1 MNTDLILKIF
11 IYGCAV
17 FLSIFQGN
25 AAVYLFNR
33 MPAEWLCDYDEDPT
47 EELMSMDVQRVKSMP
62 WKYIF
67 SMLFVVLNMTL
78 IREDLQF
85 ALASSF
91 TLWLLLELAIADV
104 KYNILPDQLI
114 ILLAVCSIGFIP
126 YKDGVWEILS
136 GGLIAFVIIFVIA
149 LMGKLCYRKNTMGGG
164 DIKLF
169 TAIGL
174 ICGSFGSIFIL
185 IGSYMLLALHAIF
198 LLIYA
203 AAKPKYNLKKYL
215 PMAPYIAIITAIYLI
230 FFWDIRFI

>member
-1 MNTDLILKIF
+1 M
-11 IYGCAV
+11 
-17 FLSIFQGN
+17 
-25 AAVYLFNR
+25 
-33 MPAEWLCDYDEDPT
+33 
-47 EELMSMDVQRVKSMP
+47 
-62 WKYIF
+62 
-67 SMLFVVLNMTL
+67 
-78 IREDLQF
+78 QF

-198 LLIYA
+198 LLVYA
-203 AAKPKYNLKKYL
+203 AAKPKYKLKKYL

>member
-1 MNTDLILKIF
+1 M
-11 IYGCAV
+11 
-17 FLSIFQGN
+17 
-25 AAVYLFNR
+25 YLFNR

>member
-1 MNTDLILKIF
+1 MKTDLIFKIF

-67 SMLFVVLNMTL
+67 SMLFVILNMTL

-174 ICGSFGSIFIL
+174 ICGSFGSFFIL
-185 IGSYMLLALHAIF
+185 MGSYMLLALHAIF

-203 AAKPKYNLKKYL
+203 VAKPKYKLKKYF
-215 PMAPYIAIITAIYLI
+215 PMAPYIAIITTIYLI
-230 FFWDIRFI
+230 FFWDIRFR

>member
-1 MNTDLILKIF
+1 MNTDLIFKIF

-17 FLSIFQGN
+17 VLSIFQGN

-185 IGSYMLLALHAIF
+185 MGSYMLLALHAIF

-203 AAKPKYNLKKYL
+203 VAKPKYKLKKYF

-230 FFWDIRFI
+230 FFWDIRFR

>member
-1 MNTDLILKIF
+1 MNTDLIFKIF

-25 AAVYLFNR
+25 AAVYLFNK
-33 MPAEWLCDYDEDPT
+33 MPAEWFCDYDEDPS
-47 EELMSMDVQRVKSMP
+47 EELMRRDVQRIKSMP

-67 SMLFVVLNMTL
+67 SMLFIVINMTL
-78 IREDLQF
+78 VREDLQF
-85 ALASSF
+85 AIATSF
-91 TLWLLLELAIADV
+91 TLWLLLEIAIADV

-185 IGSYMLLALHAIF
+185 VGSYMLLAIHAIC
-198 LLIYA
+198 LLVYA
-203 AAKPKYNLKKYL
+203 VARPKYKLKEYL

>member
-1 MNTDLILKIF
+1 M
-11 IYGCAV
+11 
-17 FLSIFQGN
+17 
-25 AAVYLFNR
+25 FNR

-47 EELMSMDVQRVKSMP
+47 EELMSRDLQRVKSMP

-114 ILLAVCSIGFIP
+114 ILLAVCSVGFIP

-149 LMGKLCYRKNTMGGG
+149 LMGKLCFMRYFS
-164 DIKLF
+164 L
-169 TAIGL
+169 
-174 ICGSFGSIFIL
+174 
-185 IGSYMLLALHAIF
+185 YMQQQSLS
-198 LLIYA
+198 
-203 AAKPKYNLKKYL
+203 
-215 PMAPYIAIITAIYLI
+215 TS
-230 FFWDIRFI
+230 

>member
-1 MNTDLILKIF
+1 MNTDLIFKIF

-33 MPAEWLCDYDEDPT
+33 MPAEWLCDYDEDPS
-47 EELMSMDVQRVKSMP
+47 EELMRRDVQRVKSMP

-114 ILLAVCSIGFIP
+114 ILLAVCSVGFIP

-174 ICGSFGSIFIL
+174 ICGSFGSFFIL
-185 IGSYMLLALHAIF
+185 MGSYMLLALHAIF

-203 AAKPKYNLKKYL
+203 VAKPKYKLKKYF
-215 PMAPYIAIITAIYLI
+215 PMAPYIAIITTIYLI
-230 FFWDIRFI
+230 FFWDIRFR

>member
-1 MNTDLILKIF
+1 M
-11 IYGCAV
+11 
-17 FLSIFQGN
+17 
-25 AAVYLFNR
+25 YLFNR

-114 ILLAVCSIGFIP
+114 ILLAVCSVGFIP

>member
-1 MNTDLILKIF
+1 MNTDLIFKIF

-33 MPAEWLCDYDEDPT
+33 MPAEWLCDYDEDPS
-47 EELMSMDVQRVKSMP
+47 EELMRRDVQRVKSMP

-114 ILLAVCSIGFIP
+114 ILLAV
-126 YKDGVWEILS
+126 
-136 GGLIAFVIIFVIA
+136 VIIFVIA

-203 AAKPKYNLKKYL
+203 AAKPKYKLKKYL

>member
-1 MNTDLILKIF
+1 MNTDLIFKIF
-11 IYGCAV
+11 IYGCAA

-33 MPAEWLCDYDEDPT
+33 MPAEWLCDYDEDPS
-47 EELMSMDVQRVKSMP
+47 EELMRRDVQRVKSMP

-67 SMLFVVLNMTL
+67 SMLFIVINMTL
-78 IREDLQF
+78 VREDLQF
-85 ALASSF
+85 AIATSF

-114 ILLAVCSIGFIP
+114 ILLAVCSVGFIP

-198 LLIYA
+198 LLVYA
-203 AAKPKYNLKKYL
+203 AAKPKYKLKKYL

-230 FFWDIRFI
+230 FFWDMRFI